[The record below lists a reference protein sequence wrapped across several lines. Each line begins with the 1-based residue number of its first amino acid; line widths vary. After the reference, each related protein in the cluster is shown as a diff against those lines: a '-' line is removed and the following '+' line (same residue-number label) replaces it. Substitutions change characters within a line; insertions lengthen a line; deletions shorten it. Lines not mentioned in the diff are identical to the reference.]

1 VRDPCPT
8 GQASHQALRRRWG
21 DWAPAAG
28 ALLHIRIVPW
38 GIVAIVPGGRGR
50 LDIDLRGWGDD
61 DRRGRIRRPVRV
73 PVRPDGHPKTR
84 TDKAMAAMPK
94 VVPAM
99 PKVVPTMAAV
109 PAPPRVPW
117 HRARH
122 EQCHQQREQHSPL
135 LPRARGASRSPC
147 SSPRMLALG
156 DARSSPPIP
165 LTYSPSAGLLRHTLS
180 AQRHFPDALSACTG
194 EHGMTAGM
202 FRSSLHYPRC
212 ISALLQSSCGNTLCR

>member
-1 VRDPCPT
+1 VHDPCPT
-8 GQASHQALRRRWG
+8 GQASHHALRRRWG

-38 GIVAIVPGGRGR
+38 GIVAIVPGGRSR

-94 VVPAM
+94 VVPPMAT
-99 PKVVPTMAAV
+99 VPTT
-109 PAPPRVPW
+109 PRVPW

-135 LPRARGASRSPC
+135 LPRARGASQFPC

-156 DARSSPPIP
+156 EARFSPPIP
-165 LTYSPSAGLLRHTLS
+165 CTYSPSAGLSRHTLS
-180 AQRHFPDALSACTG
+180 AQRHFPDALSERTG
-194 EHGMTAGM
+194 EHGMTAGI
-202 FRSSLHYPRC
+202 FSSSLHYPRC
-212 ISALLQSSCGNTLCR
+212 ISALLTSACGNTLCH